1 MSFFP
6 ESERKFIDVKPNP
19 VGPGAYFADS
29 ESARQRDAYA
39 PFLSTTKR
47 QSISQPSKLIPPG
60 PGQYEISTKI
70 VEPLIQTLS
79 NSHSIIVKINSTG
92 TVPFKSGKERFDEK
106 YG

>member
-6 ESERKFIDVKPNP
+6 ESERKFSDTKPNLM
-19 VGPGAYFADS
+19 GPGAYFPEGDLPK
-29 ESARQRDAYA
+29 QRDAYA

-47 QSISQPSKLIPPG
+47 LSISQPGKLVPPG

-92 TVPFKSGKERFDEK
+92 TVPFKSCK
-106 YG
+106 